1 MLAIFNIRNQDVI
14 TYICQVSHC
23 RNDASPLKCI
33 LIKLSPFYADNQAFE
48 WWLHPKWYNFVIV
61 REEIS
66 CYLCYYSNGW
76 EKVGIIWPKSQF
88 IISHPWFDY
97 ILFCDMQLFNQYYVD
112 FARTVCK
119 VNWKTLK
126 ILNELNLRCHLS
138 FFLLPNMKLNSY
150 WYEKNWS
157 TGILNCR
164 ASWF

>member
-1 MLAIFNIRNQDVI
+1 MLI
-14 TYICQVSHC
+14 
-23 RNDASPLKCI
+23 
-33 LIKLSPFYADNQAFE
+33 IKPFE

-61 REEIS
+61 REEIN

-76 EKVGIIWPKSQF
+76 EKVDIIWPKSQF

-126 ILNELNLRCHLS
+126 ILNELNLRCHLFFS
-138 FFLLPNMKLNSY
+138 FYQTWNWIHIGMKKLKY
-150 WYEKNWS
+150 RYIKLQGQLILKQLCNWIS
-157 TGILNCR
+157 VHLYCEYIQIHEIWILK
-164 ASWF
+164 